1 MFVRSPFALPL
12 LFALAAAAQTGDE
25 AYRRML
31 ESKEQVT
38 ADLVRQAQAITD
50 RAEQEILSVA
60 AWEKQ
65 KPRRLEEMHDMLGLL
80 PWPKR
85 TPLNVQIRGTL
96 DEGSYVIEK
105 IAFESLP
112 KFYVTANLY
121 IPKNRRGP
129 APPVVYIC
137 FHAGHRYGSKVA
149 LISGMEFRS
158 RRTAT

>member
-1 MFVRSPFALPL
+1 MFVRSRVVPL

-38 ADLVRQAQAITD
+38 ADLVRQARAITD

-65 KPRRLEEMHDMLGLL
+65 KPRRLEEMRDMLGLL

-105 IAFESLP
+105 IAFEACRNSTSRPISTSP
-112 KFYVTANLY
+112 KIAGVRRRRWCISAFTPATATD
-121 IPKNRRGP
+121 RR
-129 APPVVYIC
+129 
-137 FHAGHRYGSKVA
+137 S